1 MLRLWLKN
9 NSGVRVRDVDAAMA
23 GQVGHLAHVHATL
36 TGMAFKVECNQPE
49 PSHTFGGDDKFEFIS
64 GGVLKVRR
72 SNKTNHY
79 FSPAVWRTI
88 HETPPDFTVSRS
100 SGHGCTPLG
109 PF

>member
-1 MLRLWLKN
+1 MLRLRLKN
-9 NSGVRVRDVDAAMA
+9 NSGVCVRDFDAA
-23 GQVGHLAHVHATL
+23 LARWAIWLTSHATL
-36 TGMAFKVECNQPE
+36 SGMAFKVECNPPE
-49 PSHTFGGDDKFEFIS
+49 PSHTFDDDDKFEFMD

-72 SNKTNHY
+72 SNETNLY

-88 HETPPDFTVSRS
+88 HETSPRFTTSRS